1 MTDYRGEVSITIAA
15 PAEQVYAYLA
25 DFQRHPEWVKNLT
38 TVTPLAPGQTGV
50 GATFKTAEGPPP
62 VGRWATVRMM
72 THFMAGVLGG
82 AKPYSEATITALEPP
97 RRIAWGAGV
106 PKGAGFF
113 NRAEWE
119 FLLEPR
125 GGGTYLTQRFHWQP
139 QSAGAERMLSA
150 AGLEGLRAA
159 VAASL
164 AQLKQRLE
172 TAPA

>member
-38 TVTPLAPGQTGV
+38 TVTPVTPGRTGV

-72 THFMAGVLGG
+72 THFVAGVLGG

-97 RRIAWGAGV
+97 RRIAWWAGV
-106 PKGAGFF
+106 PKGTGFF

-119 FLLEPR
+119 FRLEPQ
-125 GGGTYLTQRFHWQP
+125 GASTQLTQHYAWQP
-139 QSAGAERMLSA
+139 QNERAERMLSA
-150 AGLEGLRAA
+150 AGPEGLRQA

-164 AQLKQRLE
+164 AQLKQKLE
-172 TAPA
+172 AGQ